1 MALFRRRRSDES
13 AVAIDDFWS
22 GWGELRSALAASI
35 DEGAPVPAEVA
46 QQLDERVQR
55 IHPSLTWEVSRAP
68 EPAPT
73 NLASSP
79 FESLDSPEA
88 LLASLDAEPASARAS
103 YALTLRA
110 GDDDEARVLAE
121 RWYRAAPEDAEWTFF
136 PARPA
141 DHAQLSRTITWHD
154 HELDLSHVSVSMR
167 VNHAT
172 GKIEAGVYHPDFMFL
187 PEETQREV
195 AEHVMLLAVGEDDMV
210 RWVDSV
216 KPLVEKPLDPLPPTS
231 VPAVVRQL
239 SGMSGGGGWVTLQ
252 GRIPLRG
259 AMQLSARHPLHRR
272 DYPAL
277 TLYVQV
283 VASYTEADKDRLPTG
298 SSAAA
303 LESYALRLREMLGAN
318 GALFAVQTL
327 GGQRVF
333 HFYLD
338 PESGIFPEFEKAA
351 REWSEGQASVT
362 SELDPEWRIIEQLL
376 KPIRKQLGR

>member
-1 MALFRRRRSDES
+1 MALSRRRRSDES

-88 LLASLDAEPASARAS
+88 LLASLGRRTGLRTRLICANLAGRGRRRGPRARG
-103 YALTLRA
+103 TL
-110 GDDDEARVLAE
+110 VT
-121 RWYRAAPEDAEWTFF
+121 APRRRT
-136 PARPA
+136 PSGRSSRPVPPTTPSCP
-141 DHAQLSRTITWHD
+141 DTITWHD

-216 KPLVEKPLDPLPPTS
+216 KPLVEKPLDPLPH
-231 VPAVVRQL
+231 V
-239 SGMSGGGGWVTLQ
+239 
-252 GRIPLRG
+252 G
-259 AMQLSARHPLHRR
+259 ACPWS
-272 DYPAL
+272 
-277 TLYVQV
+277 
-283 VASYTEADKDRLPTG
+283 G
-298 SSAAA
+298 SSP
-303 LESYALRLREMLGAN
+303 G
-318 GALFAVQTL
+318 
-327 GGQRVF
+327 
-333 HFYLD
+333 
-338 PESGIFPEFEKAA
+338 
-351 REWSEGQASVT
+351 
-362 SELDPEWRIIEQLL
+362 
-376 KPIRKQLGR
+376 